1 MLLTIYNLPY
11 KGNKKL
17 QQLSELPTTPQISRV
32 ATSTCN
38 PCRDARSVRP
48 LSNQPKRHPVGTHG
62 RASVPVKALTL

>member
-11 KGNKKL
+11 KGNEKT

-32 ATSTCN
+32 ATLTSN

-48 LSNQPKRHPVGTHG
+48 LYQNETS
-62 RASVPVKALTL
+62 SEM